1 MGRIILILAVA
12 LIAYLLFRGVRAESF
27 SGGRKAELLQLCHGD
42 AVRMEGLIADE
53 VRRTPDL
60 SRDEAMDRAIESLRQ
75 MSG

>member
-1 MGRIILILAVA
+1 MRI
-12 LIAYLLFRGVRAESF
+12 SF
-27 SGGRKAELLQLCHGD
+27 SGGRKAELLQLCNGD

-53 VRRTPDL
+53 VGRTPDL